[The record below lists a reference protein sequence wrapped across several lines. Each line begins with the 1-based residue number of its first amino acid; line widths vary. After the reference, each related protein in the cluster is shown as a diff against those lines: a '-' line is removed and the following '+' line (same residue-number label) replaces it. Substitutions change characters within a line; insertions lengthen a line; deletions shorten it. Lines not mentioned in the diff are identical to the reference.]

1 MSLRQDIDTAIK
13 EAMKAKDKV
22 RLETVRG
29 IKKLIL
35 EREVEA
41 RVRGA
46 SELTAEE
53 ELAVVMQLAKQRRES
68 IAQYEKAG
76 RTDLVEQESEEL
88 KILETYLPQQLSEAE
103 VAVILEELVV
113 QSGATSAKDFGKV
126 MGLAMQR
133 LKGQADGKVIQ
144 SWLKARLG

>member
-46 SELTAEE
+46 SELTPEE

-68 IAQYEKAG
+68 IAQYEKGG
-76 RTDLVEQESEEL
+76 RMDLVDQESQEL

-103 VAVILEELVV
+103 VSAILEEVVV
-113 QSGATSAKDFGKV
+113 QAGATSAQDFGKV

-144 SWLKARLG
+144 TLLKARLG